1 MKFRLLLVLLGV
13 LLLGGCLN
21 TVFRPKSIPAPPPPP
36 APTFEDG
43 FRSTGRAESGVP
55 ILNKV
60 PFINRFFINVA
71 YGRGDFFWEPQ
82 PPLFPCSAAVSEDG
96 TWLLVGVDQGGAIS
110 IFNLQDAKNHT
121 VNLVPSRNDGCFTG
135 IREEPSEISF
145 TTTSMSRGSGSQ
157 ATWLAMLPDN
167 SSFLAYRIRDNSLE
181 TMELFDR
188 ETGMLLRAFA
198 IGPGFQTATLCPGGE
213 LLYCVG
219 QASLEVWSVQ
229 TGVKVASVPLQ
240 DDISALRCSPNGPWL
255 FLATRTGQIRVFDR
269 DTLLETASIPAGS
282 EPLLIDISPDGGTLL
297 IACSEKN
304 PTIRLY
310 ETGTWRVL
318 GEITPEYPHEYGF
331 QNIRFTRD
339 ESRLIGR
346 GAMRSEMSVLTTV
359 ETFLAEYD
367 LNRPGGTWEKLE
379 YATLPLHPE
388 GRFLLDGRAGS
399 GKDLSP
405 FSEQIV
411 VEHNAKK

>member
-1 MKFRLLLVLLGV
+1 MFNKIPFLNRLFM
-13 LLLGGCLN
+13 N
-21 TVFRPKSIPAPPPPP
+21 TAIGRISGFLWDSPYPLQFPPYT
-36 APTFEDG
+36 A
-43 FRSTGRAESGVP
+43 S
-55 ILNKV
+55 
-60 PFINRFFINVA
+60 
-71 YGRGDFFWEPQ
+71 
-82 PPLFPCSAAVSEDG
+82 VSEDG
-96 TWLLVGVDQGGAIS
+96 TWLLVGMEQGGSVS
-110 IFNLQDAKNHT
+110 IFNLQEAKNHT
-121 VNLVPSRNDGCFTG
+121 SDLVPSRNDD
-135 IREEPSEISF
+135 
-145 TTTSMSRGSGSQ
+145 SQ
-157 ATWLAMLPDN
+157 VTWLTMLPDN
-167 SSFLAYRIRDNSLE
+167 SSFLTYRIRDNSLE

-188 ETGMLLRAFA
+188 ESGMLLRAFA

-219 QASLEVWSVQ
+219 QASLEVWSVH
-229 TGVKVASVPLQ
+229 TGIKVASVPLQ

-318 GEITPEYPHEYGF
+318 GEITPDYPHEYGF

-339 ESRLIGR
+339 GSRLIGR
-346 GAMRSEMSVLTTV
+346 GVMQSEMSVLTTV

-367 LNRPGGTWEKLE
+367 LNRPGGSWEKLE
-379 YATLPLHPE
+379 YVTLPLHPE
-388 GRFLLDGRAGS
+388 GKFLLDGRNHS
-399 GKDLSP
+399 GRHLSP

-411 VEHNAKK
+411 VERNAKK